1 MSQINFT
8 HSGGNQVSLT
18 TPTNNPS
25 SSVVFKL
32 PDSDGSAGQVLQT
45 DGNGNLSWYT
55 IPSDTDTNGL
65 VKLASLEVA
74 EGSASTTALHFNNVF
89 SSTYTDYI
97 AYFDIRKTAV
107 SPNVFCCQFGKTSNG
122 SVITSNY
129 YARGT
134 SRYHQVGANNSGQS
148 YFVSSDGIFQ
158 LNGTVDGSVSGYGFK
173 GFAHII
179 DPYNNS
185 TSNGVCVNTEIMMQY
200 HTTNANKWRE
210 EGGCIGDHGE
220 QQNLKDIRFGIV
232 AGNTSGSNVT
242 SSATFAPVYGRCTIY
257 GVQK

>member
-32 PDSDGSAGQVLQT
+32 PDSDGSTGQVLQT

-55 IPSDTDTNGL
+55 IPSDANGL

-74 EGSASTTALHFNNVF
+74 EGSASTPARHFNNVF
-89 SSTYTDYI
+89 SSTYSDYM

-107 SPNVFCCQFGKTSNG
+107 SPNVFCCQFGKGGGG
-122 SVITSNY
+122 SVITSNF

-134 SRYHQVGANNSGQS
+134 SRYHQVATGNSGQS
-148 YFVSSDGIFQ
+148 TFISSDGIFQ
-158 LNGTVDGSVSGYGFK
+158 LNGTVDGSTNGYGFK

-179 DPYNNS
+179 DPFNNN
-185 TSNGVCVNTEIMMQY
+185 TSNGVCVNTTIMMQY

-210 EGGCIGDHGE
+210 DGGCMGDHGE
-220 QQNLKDIRFGIV
+220 QSNLTDIRWGIV
-232 AGNTSGSNVT
+232 NGNSSGGNVT

-257 GVQK
+257 GVAK